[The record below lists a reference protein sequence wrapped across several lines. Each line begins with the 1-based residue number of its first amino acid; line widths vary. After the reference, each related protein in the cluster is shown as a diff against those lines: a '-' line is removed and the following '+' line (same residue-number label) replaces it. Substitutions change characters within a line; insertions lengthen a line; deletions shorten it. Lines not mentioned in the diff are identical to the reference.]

1 MHTYVSFASLR
12 HESSLQ
18 LEFVVVDE
26 VDGSRMTLGEKEEAT
41 GARVAAGSQDV

>member
-1 MHTYVSFASLR
+1 MGADAHLR
-12 HESSLQ
+12 ELCIESSLQ